1 MARTVIPEAGASAHM
16 VGTSTGHPL
25 PDQQAALQE
34 RPPGDATN
42 DVIDVSAR
50 LDDAHQA
57 ALGRWRAAAP
67 PPTDQCWS
75 GPEENHA
82 TLKRLEGAATALRDA
97 RRCVERG
104 GRTPSEAI
112 RYVQREWDEMRRFRW
127 RREWIAYVDGGL
139 VALVTF
145 LAELSDSPDSTDAP
159 DAPASL
165 EEARP

>member
-1 MARTVIPEAGASAHM
+1 MARTVISEAEASAHM

-34 RPPGDATN
+34 RPSGDATS

-50 LDDAHQA
+50 LYDAHQA

-104 GRTPSEAI
+104 GRTPFEAI
-112 RYVQREWDEMRRFRW
+112 RYVQQEWAEMRRFRW

-139 VALVTF
+139 GALATF
-145 LAELSDSPDSTDAP
+145 LAELGSSSDSPDSP
-159 DAPASL
+159 GSL
-165 EEARP
+165 EEARR